1 MKKPILTALFG
12 ATFLLAPTPAPA
24 QMVRALII
32 DGQNN
37 HAWQQTT
44 PVLKKMLEDTRLFE
58 VDVLTSPPSGGDF
71 KNFKPEFSRYRVVV
85 SNYNDC
91 NNETIPEAKFSVGCP
106 GTGDQWPAD
115 VRTAF
120 EQYVRSGGG
129 FVAYHAAD
137 NAFPKW
143 PAYNL
148 MIGIGG
154 WGNRDERAGPY
165 WYYKDDKLVSDTTPG
180 PGGSHGARVPF
191 QVMTRNTEHPI
202 TKDLP
207 RVWLHATDE
216 LYDRMR
222 GPGENMAVL
231 ATARSDPANKG
242 TGHDEPIL
250 MTISFGNGR
259 VFHTTLGNDVEA
271 LRCVGFI
278 TTFQR
283 GTEWAATGKV
293 TVKVPPDFPTA
304 DKVSVR

>member
-148 MIGIGG
+148 LIGIGG

-165 WYYKDDKLVSDTTPG
+165 WYYKDDKLVSDITPG

>member
-143 PAYNL
+143 PAET
-148 MIGIGG
+148 
-154 WGNRDERAGPY
+154 R
-165 WYYKDDKLVSDTTPG
+165 STP
-180 PGGSHGARVPF
+180 
-191 QVMTRNTEHPI
+191 
-202 TKDLP
+202 LP
-207 RVWLHATDE
+207 RICRESGCTRLTSCTIGCEVRERTWRFWPPHVPIQRT
-216 LYDRMR
+216 R
-222 GPGENMAVL
+222 GQAMMNPY
-231 ATARSDPANKG
+231 S
-242 TGHDEPIL
+242 
-250 MTISFGNGR
+250 
-259 VFHTTLGNDVEA
+259 
-271 LRCVGFI
+271 
-278 TTFQR
+278 
-283 GTEWAATGKV
+283 
-293 TVKVPPDFPTA
+293 
-304 DKVSVR
+304 

>member
-12 ATFLLAPTPAPA
+12 ATFLLAPTSAPA

-165 WYYKDDKLVSDTTPG
+165 WYYKDDKLVSDSTPG